1 MGKSTRMIPESHFW
15 NFVLQLND
23 LYKCWVWIFSYREKK
38 TASRF
43 DLYISRYKACNQCHF
58 DAKTACF
65 KRHFSISCFSYIFAY
80 GLHNSSCMIRLRPY
94 LLKNATT
101 NDLKLLVFKIF
112 PIFSTKIDLCV
123 TLQNITQSFFLSI
136 FFIRFTWNSIS
147 RGFKHWQDLK
157 HFCLWSR
164 IVTLLTRSLCI
175 TLRSVTHINSEHHFF
190 FFKGK

>member
-1 MGKSTRMIPESHFW
+1 MVCFNFHGFVIHSLLSALLSWYELIYVQGILWQDKIFHNRLFYMGKSTRMIPESHFW

-80 GLHNSSCMIRLRPY
+80 GLHNLSCMIRLRPY

-123 TLQNITQSFFLSI
+123 TLQNITKSFFLSI

-147 RGFKHWQDLK
+147 RGFKH
-157 HFCLWSR
+157 
-164 IVTLLTRSLCI
+164 
-175 TLRSVTHINSEHHFF
+175 
-190 FFKGK
+190 